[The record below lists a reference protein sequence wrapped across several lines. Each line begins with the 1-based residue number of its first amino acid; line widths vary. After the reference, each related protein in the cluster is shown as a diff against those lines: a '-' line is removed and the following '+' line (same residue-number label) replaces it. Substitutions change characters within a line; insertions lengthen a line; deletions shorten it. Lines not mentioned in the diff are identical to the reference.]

1 MTAVAVEFPLVA
13 LLERAG
19 ATLRSRNRADCP
31 RCGGKRT
38 ISHTDEVFYCHHAG
52 CESAGTAFTLAK
64 ELGLA
69 PERSADKRRQS
80 AQLRRRAQ
88 EKAGLVC
95 QRVKTRR
102 WKLYD
107 THQNLLTIWTNARE
121 ALRENPEN
129 STARAGLAFAQS
141 KLDEVRAGLLLLEN
155 GPFPDVL
162 AFLNAPPAEQKG
174 RLRAIM
180 QTSGL
185 LSRHGKFLEC
195 DAAMPGGGV

>member
-19 ATLRSRNRADCP
+19 ATLRSRSRADCP

-52 CESAGTAFTLAK
+52 CEFTGSALTLAK

-69 PERSADKRRQS
+69 PERSADERRQF
-80 AQLRRRAQ
+80 AQLRKRAH
-88 EKAGLVC
+88 EKAGLVY
-95 QRVKTRR
+95 QRVKARR

-121 ALRENPEN
+121 ALGENPQN
-129 STARAGLAFAQS
+129 STAWAGLAFAQS
-141 KLDEVRAGLLLLEN
+141 RLDEVRAALLLLED

-162 AFLNAPPAEQKG
+162 AFLNAAPAEQG
-174 RLRAIM
+174 RRVRAII
-180 QTSGL
+180 QAGGL